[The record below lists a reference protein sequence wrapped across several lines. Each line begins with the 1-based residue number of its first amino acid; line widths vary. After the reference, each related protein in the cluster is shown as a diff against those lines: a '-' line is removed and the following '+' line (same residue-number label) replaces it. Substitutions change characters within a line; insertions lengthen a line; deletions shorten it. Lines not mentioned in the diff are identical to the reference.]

1 MPSVA
6 TAGFWAY
13 DGGVKSLAR
22 ALGLAL
28 LVTLAIGLPGRPAR
42 AAKESPGAADSA
54 KAHFKLGRT
63 HYQLGEYRDAL
74 VEFKEAY
81 RLKQDASFLF
91 NIGQCHRQLGEL
103 AEAIKLYGS
112 YLREAPDAPN
122 RAEVERFVREMKET
136 LEKREREEAA
146 SAPPSEP
153 EPAPAPAAVPGA
165 LPAAAPAPAPVP
177 APAPP
182 RDGELEI
189 SSQPAQANFL
199 VNRMSVGTQ
208 SPVHLRLPPGLYS
221 VAIEKEGF
229 LGAEG
234 AVALIGGERVA
245 VMGKLPQVKRHGWRG
260 LGHAFVATAVVG
272 EGFAI
277 TGHVLANRSFTGT
290 DRFHKFST
298 MEKVGQGVAIS
309 AAVLAVACYVGDW
322 LVNRGNVDPGPP
334 GPLQPVPPEA
344 R

>member
-1 MPSVA
+1 LVA
-6 TAGFWAY
+6 
-13 DGGVKSLAR
+13 VLAF
-22 ALGLAL
+22 ALG
-28 LVTLAIGLPGRPAR
+28 IGAPAGEAR
-42 AAKESPGAADSA
+42 AADASPSAAGSA

-91 NIGQCHRQLGEL
+91 NIAQCHRQLEEY

-122 RAEVERFVREMKET
+122 RSEVERFIREMREA
-136 LEKREREEAA
+136 LDKREKQEEAA
-146 SAPPSEP
+146 AVSAPVPPGAPVVPLPPVGAPPAATPAAESAP
-153 EPAPAPAAVPGA
+153 VASAPAPAQ
-165 LPAAAPAPAPVP
+165 VP
-177 APAPP
+177 APPPQVAPP
-182 RDGELEI
+182 AHPAMAELAIASE
-189 SSQPAQANFL
+189 PEEAKFF
-199 VNRMSVGTQ
+199 VNRMAVGTR
-208 SPVHLRLPPGLYS
+208 SPVQLRLPPGLYS
-221 VAIEKEGF
+221 VSIERDGF

-234 AVALIGGERVA
+234 AIALIAGEQTA
-245 VMGKLPQVKRHGWRG
+245 VKGKLLQVKRHGWRG
-260 LGHAFVATAVVG
+260 LGHAFVVTALLG
-272 EGFAI
+272 EAAGIA
-277 TGHVLANRSFTGT
+277 GHVLANRSFQGT
-290 DRFHKFST
+290 DRYERFST

-334 GPLQPVPPEA
+334 SLLVPVAGEA